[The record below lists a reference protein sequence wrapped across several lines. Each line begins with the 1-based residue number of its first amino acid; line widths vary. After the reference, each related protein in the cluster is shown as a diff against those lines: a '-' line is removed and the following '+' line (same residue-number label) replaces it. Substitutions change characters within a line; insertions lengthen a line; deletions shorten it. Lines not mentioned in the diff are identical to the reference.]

1 MARIKYQAGV
11 AGATGAATGAGST
24 TGTAGGFGNFMN
36 NNGDKIV
43 AAAGTIAPLLMKKPE
58 LNAKPYKKGSKLIKY
73 DEGTKSTDTSK
84 TGAIYFKGKLK
95 GGEEKKAPVEN
106 EKPKAKQSS
115 QEKEIKGF
123 YQGSGLKEY
132 GATMGIPALAQM
144 LPPKLGWLKNA
155 IKFAPGAARFG
166 SDVLSEAAN
175 PNVDVQWWSRI
186 GNLLKDIGLGT
197 ASTATVRTIGKTAE
211 KLGQGYKA
219 AAKNTK
225 NPTIPSVSQT
235 VKEAAPEALKASTVN
250 KLATKVTGNEN
261 MIGNMM
267 KANKNAKNAEM
278 RKPVQKIRYTGPA
291 TEKLGVPN
299 EFYFKGKTVDEKT
312 FKKTTQER
320 SEKAKELLAQRAE
333 NNRIAKE
340 KKKEERRNKK
350 YERSLKQQDPGYKQ
364 AGYVQEKKAE
374 FNSQKTSEGVKDFSE
389 DIQNF
394 RKDYAAEKRRI
405 NTQPKD
411 PGITDAQHQE
421 NINSQLENLEKRKVA
436 FFEGVEKNKTLN
448 VQEVAKKAA
457 AKKSNKAVENKESVK
472 TEPEVKPASTRVR
485 RPPASSANK
494 NQDVDAGKRESAAP
508 TSSGRKRVSNKKTST
523 TSESSSSSGKASTG
537 TARKKGGGESK
548 EFSGRMPPGMIPGMP
563 AGAKKK
569 ANGAKLIKYK

>member
-1 MARIKYQAGV
+1 MKGNKKKYQEGVEDLAGFDKF
-11 AGATGAATGAGST
+11 T
-24 TGTAGGFGNFMN
+24 NFM
-36 NNGDKIV
+36 GTHGGKIS
-43 AAAGTIAPLLMKKPE
+43 AIAGTLRPLLKKRQDP
-58 LNAKPYKKGSKLIKY
+58 NAQPYKKGSKLLKY
-73 DEGTKSTDTSK
+73 DKGTKSTDTSK
-84 TGAIYFKGKLK
+84 AGAIYFKGKLK
-95 GGEEKKAPVEN
+95 GEEKKTPVQN
-106 EKPKAKQSS
+106 QKPKATQPS

-144 LPPKLGWLKNA
+144 IPAKGKLGWLRNL
-155 IKFAPGAARFG
+155 IKFSPGAARFG

-175 PNVDVQWWSRI
+175 PNVDVQWGARF

-225 NPTIPSVSQT
+225 NPVIPSVSQT

-261 MIGNMM
+261 MIGNMI
-267 KANKNAKNAEM
+267 KANKNARNAEM
-278 RKPVQKIRYTGPA
+278 RKPVQKMRYTGPA
-291 TEKLGVPN
+291 TEELGVPN

-320 SEKAKELLAQRAE
+320 SDKAKELLAQRTE
-333 NNRIAKE
+333 NKRIEKE

-350 YERSLKQQDPGYKQ
+350 YERSLKKEDPGYKQ

-374 FNSQKTSEGVKDFSE
+374 FHSQKSSEGVKDFSE
-389 DIQNF
+389 DTQNF
-394 RKDYAAEKRRI
+394 RKYYIEEKRRI

-411 PGITDAQHQE
+411 PSITDAQHQD
-421 NINSQLENLEKRKVA
+421 NINSQLQNLEKRKVA
-436 FFEGVEKNKTLN
+436 FFEGLEKNKTLN
-448 VQEVAKKAA
+448 AQEVAKKAA
-457 AKKSNKAVENKESVK
+457 AKKSTKAVENKEKPQAESE
-472 TEPEVKPASTRVR
+472 TKPATTRVR
-485 RPPASSANK
+485 RQPASNANK

-508 TSSGRKRVSNKKTST
+508 TSTGRKRVSNKKTST

-537 TARKKGGGESK
+537 TARKKGGGETK